1 MLNKR
6 EKQQI
11 NAISRNELYALLGHW
26 PCASIDFEKRMVLI

>member
-11 NAISRNELYALLGHW
+11 NAISRNELYALLPTG
-26 PCASIDFEKRMVLI
+26 AIINS